1 MKIKT
6 IPTLLLAFFIAVSCG
21 TSKKSTAEK
30 APYTV
35 TMNKI
40 IDSYPEITGFEKR
53 AIFLSKLKASEE
65 SNMKIEIIPGRDLL
79 VDCNMYGIDGEMT
92 ERILEKNGNPF
103 YFFNSRGEVFST
115 KMACPDDTKEVR
127 FVSGESIMAD
137 YRSDMPLVV
146 YTSQFFEVKYSLWK
160 GSEKMSVRD
169 NNNGTLATSEA
180 MESVKNFPLKDG
192 FERHI
197 VFLPPL
203 DNEEEINRKVEL
215 IPGKNMK
222 VECSNYRLDGKLET
236 EQVTG
241 FGYDFWVFN
250 TDESLVLKDE
260 KCKKVRRQERSI
272 EGERQMISYNSRLPI
287 VIYAP
292 KGIEF
297 HYKIWETNGKLY

>member
-1 MKIKT
+1 MKTTSILMT
-6 IPTLLLAFFIAVSCG
+6 ILSISMLMSCG
-21 TSKKSTAEK
+21 TSKKTTSEN

-35 TMNKI
+35 KMQRI
-40 IDSYPEITGFEKR
+40 IDSYPDIIGFEKR
-53 AIFLSKLKASEE
+53 AIFLSKLKDSEE
-65 SNMKIEIIPGRDLL
+65 KNMRIEIIPGRDLL
-79 VDCNMYGIDGEMT
+79 VDCNKYGIQGEIS

-103 YFFNSRGEVFST
+103 YFFNSRGEVYST

-127 FVSGESIMAD
+127 FISGESIMAD
-137 YRSDMPLVV
+137 YRSDIPLVV

-169 NNNGTLATSEA
+169 HNNGTLATSEA
-180 MESVKNFPLKDG
+180 MESVKNFSQKDG

-222 VECSNYRLDGKLET
+222 VECSNYRLDGKMET

-241 FGYDFWVFN
+241 FGYDYLVFN

-260 KCKKVRRQERSI
+260 KCKKVHRQERFI
-272 EGERQMISYNSRLPI
+272 EGEKQMISYNSRLPI

-292 KGIEF
+292 IGIEF